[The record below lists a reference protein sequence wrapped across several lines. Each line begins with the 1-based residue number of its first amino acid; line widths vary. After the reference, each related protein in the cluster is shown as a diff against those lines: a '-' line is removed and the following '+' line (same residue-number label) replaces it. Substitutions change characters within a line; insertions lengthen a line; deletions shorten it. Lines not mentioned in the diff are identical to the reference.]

1 MVKLIYSFNQSL
13 HDGQQNTA
21 INMKYDTLQTQM
33 DTGKKKATKG
43 NLWVEIPLKNIYIYI
58 LSFTFSPFVLD
69 DYATGSHQHRIECF
83 PLQWT
88 EGNTSLHGVS
98 IPGSPLHLLPGNLHS
113 LPPGGASA
121 HMAGDHTPSTS
132 KQRRTPRLGSE
143 KASMQGGIAS

>member
-1 MVKLIYSFNQSL
+1 M
-13 HDGQQNTA
+13 GGNTF
-21 INMKYDTLQTQM
+21 K
-33 DTGKKKATKG
+33 
-43 NLWVEIPLKNIYIYI
+43 KNIYIYI

-83 PLQWT
+83 PLQCT
-88 EGNTSLHGVS
+88 EGNISLHGVS
-98 IPGSPLHLLPGNLHS
+98 IPGSPLHLLPGNQHS

>member
-1 MVKLIYSFNQSL
+1 MYLFYIY
-13 HDGQQNTA
+13 
-21 INMKYDTLQTQM
+21 IK
-33 DTGKKKATKG
+33 
-43 NLWVEIPLKNIYIYI
+43 YIYI

-83 PLQWT
+83 PLQCT

-98 IPGSPLHLLPGNLHS
+98 IPGSPLHLLPGNPHS
-113 LPPGGASA
+113 LSPGGASA
-121 HMAGDHTPSTS
+121 HMAGVHTPSTS

>member
-1 MVKLIYSFNQSL
+1 MDNKI
-13 HDGQQNTA
+13 QNTA

-33 DTGKKKATKG
+33 DTEKKKKKKAIKG
-43 NLWVEIPLKNIYIYI
+43 NLWVEIPLKKKKKRYI

-69 DYATGSHQHRIECF
+69 DYATGSHQHRIDFF
-83 PLQWT
+83 PLQCT
-88 EGNTSLHGVS
+88 QGNTSLHGAS
-98 IPGSPLHLLPGNLHS
+98 IPGSPLHLLPGNQHS

-143 KASMQGGIAS
+143 KGSMQEGIAS